1 MRPTRSRPGASPLL
15 PAERAL
21 LCRGKPAIEGGIHLA
36 GIVNFIEPGLDQIV
50 PMPFNER
57 RQRPRIK
64 PASRNTQSR
73 GELLRRVEHA
83 VRNRDGRFHAL
94 SITPVIPTF
103 LAYESVDS
111 RPMVFPSQ
119 SVYHMGIGQLTDVG
133 FAQSSILSTQHSAL
147 RTQHSAL
154 TCCQLTAANCQ
165 LDGLSTQHSELS
177 TYLLTADGCQLGYRL
192 SATFLLMYHVLLS
205 GLPCS
210 EHHGN
215 RQAF

>member
-1 MRPTRSRPGASPLL
+1 MRPTRSRHGASPLL
-15 PAERAL
+15 PADRAL

-119 SVYHMGIGQLTDVG
+119 SVYHMGIGQLTADG
-133 FAQSSILSTQHSAL
+133 
-147 RTQHSAL
+147 
-154 TCCQLTAANCQ
+154 CQLRR
-165 LDGLSTQHSELS
+165 GLSTQHPALFCCK
-177 TYLLTADGCQLGYRL
+177 LTAGGCQLGL
-192 SATFLLMYHVLLS
+192 SCQL
-205 GLPCS
+205 
-210 EHHGN
+210 
-215 RQAF
+215 